1 MIGRGSDGNIE
12 HNQIIALLSSAVILP
27 YILYLAWMFI
37 MNHNPCLGKIAQLFI
52 TIFVIICQ
60 AHLECIVNL
69 ANGFE
74 SLLLFRG
81 IQRSHLRMSVRWM
94 AEIIYLIIRWMAKI
108 IYLIILLWWWLKAKI
123 LTRRM
128 VIWDDWWWRQW
139 WPFKTTEYW
148 LLSKVWT
155 ISQLWWRWSQKYWKC

>member
-1 MIGRGSDGNIE
+1 
-12 HNQIIALLSSAVILP
+12 
-27 YILYLAWMFI
+27 

-94 AEIIYLIIRWMAKI
+94 AEIIGIDYKVDGKDNIFD
-108 IYLIILLWWWLKAKI
+108 YPS
-123 LTRRM
+123 M
-128 VIWDDWWWRQW
+128 VMVKSENIDKEDGDMR
-139 WPFKTTEYW
+139 
-148 LLSKVWT
+148 
-155 ISQLWWRWSQKYWKC
+155 